1 MAWGNK
7 PGKGLVG
14 VTSLARA
21 MHVGPAEIV
30 AIAEHELDRQILSC
44 GMATAA
50 GASSE
55 GEKLRAWLKA
65 NPLAKAAKAG
75 N

>member
-1 MAWGNK
+1 
-7 PGKGLVG
+7 
-14 VTSLARA
+14 
-21 MHVGPAEIV
+21 MHVGPAEIA

-55 GEKLRAWLKA
+55 VEKLRAWLKA